1 MSRERLWGMFWAES
15 RQADREAPSVSEDS
29 EMLGEG
35 RAVEGKPRLSFAH
48 RIQHLDAGE
57 HVGGASR
64 GLEAEHGPDA
74 PLDGPAMSAST
85 TRLTQRRGS
94 IGADT
99 ARVARSCSYCKTS
112 D

>member
-1 MSRERLWGMFWAES
+1 
-15 RQADREAPSVSEDS
+15 
-29 EMLGEG
+29 MLGEG